1 MGDIEQVKFD
11 DGGEAKYTNSFSHL
25 SGAGFRYAPSQEQS
39 LLSTPVG
46 NQNMAVRD
54 RNMFVWQAYVI
65 ASTIV
70 SLILLVGMFFLW
82 RAWSDTSRT
91 LASTRE
97 QLNTVT
103 TNGTQAIEKVNRLL
117 DMLGKSQLTE
127 KERQEKAAQFKD
139 DPELGPIE
147 AEFARMLTLFPA
159 NTADKEKNLMKLPQM
174 LLEIIRV
181 RNEEVAEGRTRMNS
195 LQAQM
200 TKEVE
205 DHRRARE
212 TAELAQQKAEKDL
225 ADTRVAHKEQIQNVN
240 KIKDEAIEKM
250 EKNKAFFDGQLQTL
264 ATQVKKLESES
275 SEKSQAIANQVERI
289 QRFENPDYASS
300 QGRVT
305 LVSEGGTAAWINLG
319 TKHGLRKGVMFSIL
333 DASETQISK
342 ATPKARMIIQN
353 VSEDGESAS
362 GEVYFGNDF
371 ESKNKYYRRPVV
383 EGDQVYSPV
392 WRPGRKTSFALVGK
406 MDINGDFQ
414 DDMEELRRIIEA
426 AGGVIDAELPARG
439 QEKGGIKNSTNY
451 LVIGSDVENIA
462 NSPNGADKA
471 KEYSRFIAK
480 AKSFGLQE
488 WSVDKLMGFL
498 KVDESS
504 RIVPLGNRMQAS
516 DFKIRNQ
523 VSPQVSDGKV
533 SEIFSQGKKS
543 P

>member
-1 MGDIEQVKFD
+1 
-11 DGGEAKYTNSFSHL
+11 
-25 SGAGFRYAPSQEQS
+25 
-39 LLSTPVG
+39 
-46 NQNMAVRD
+46 MAVRD

-97 QLNTVT
+97 QLNTAQ
-103 TNGTQAIEKVNRLL
+103 TNGTQAADKVKRLM
-117 DMLGKSQLTE
+117 DMLGRGQFT
-127 KERQEKAAQFKD
+127 KEDRDRMAATYKD
-139 DPELGPIE
+139 DAELGPIE
-147 AEFARMLTLFPA
+147 ADFARMLTLFPA
-159 NTADKEKNLMKLPQM
+159 NTADSEKNLMKLPQL
-174 LLEIIRV
+174 LLEIIRQ
-181 RNEEVAEGRTRMNS
+181 RNEQFAEARARETAN
-195 LQAQM
+195 QAQM
-200 TKEVE
+200 TKEIE

-212 TAELAQQKAEKDL
+212 TAELAQKKSEKDL
-225 ADTRVAHKEQIQNVN
+225 ADTRVAHKEQIQNIN
-240 KIKDEAIEKM
+240 KLKDEAIEKM
-250 EKNKAFFDGQLQTL
+250 EKNKAFFDTQLQSL
-264 ATQVKKLESES
+264 AVQVKKLESES
-275 SEKSQAIANQVERI
+275 SEKSQAIASQVERI

-305 LVSEGGTAAWINLG
+305 LVSDGGTAAWINLG

-342 ATPKARMIIQN
+342 ATPKARMIIQS

-362 GEVYFGNDF
+362 GEVYFGSDY

-414 DDMEELRRIIEA
+414 DDMDEVRRIIEA
-426 AGGVIDAELPARG
+426 AGGIIDAELPARG
-439 QEKGGIKNSTNY
+439 QEKGTIKSSTDY
-451 LVIGSDVENIA
+451 LVIGSDVESVA
-462 NSPNGADKA
+462 NAPNGGDKA
-471 KEYSRFIAK
+471 KDYAKFIAK
-480 AKSFGLQE
+480 GKSFGLRE
-488 WSVDKLMGFL
+488 WNIDKLMGFL

-504 RIVPLGNRMQAS
+504 RIVPLGNRTQAS

-523 VSPQVSDGKV
+523 ISPQVSDGKV
-533 SEIFSQGKKS
+533 SEIFNQGKKS

>member
-11 DGGEAKYTNSFSHL
+11 DGGRAKYTNSFSHL
-25 SGAGFRYAPSQEQS
+25 SGAGFPYAPSQEQS

-82 RAWSDTSRT
+82 RAWSDTSRN
-91 LASTRE
+91 LAGKNE
-97 QLNTVT
+97 QLTTVT
-103 TNGTQAIEKVNRLL
+103 QNGQQAIEKVNILL
-117 DMLGKSQLTE
+117 DMLGRGQLTE
-127 KERQEKAAQFKD
+127 KDRQDKQSVVKD
-139 DPELGPIE
+139 DPELGPVI
-147 AEFARMLTLFPA
+147 AEFNRMLTLFPA
-159 NTADKEKNLMKLPQM
+159 NTADKEKNLMKLPQT

-225 ADTRVAHKEQIQNVN
+225 ADTRVAHKEQIQTVN

-305 LVSEGGTAAWINLG
+305 QVREGGTVAWINLG

-342 ATPKARMIIQN
+342 ATPKARMIIQD
-353 VSEDGESAS
+353 VSDDFAS
-362 GEVYFGNDF
+362 GEVYFGADY
-371 ESKNKYYRRPVV
+371 ESKNKYYQRPVV
-383 EGDQVYSPV
+383 EGDQIYSPV

-480 AKSFGLQE
+480 GKSFGLQE